1 MSIIRQ
7 IYEGEL
13 FPAESQYPD
22 DPEYLRMR
30 RELES
35 KLSRLNAMLDEN
47 GRQLLEDILS
57 LRMSM
62 DGMGN
67 ADMFEAGFIVGA
79 RIMMEILSD
88 SGQTHNTNTHALRV

>member
-13 FPAESQYPD
+13 LPAESRYPD

-35 KLSRLNAMLDEN
+35 KLNRLNAILDED
-47 GRQLLEDILS
+47 GRQLLEDVLN
-57 LRMSM
+57 LRMGM

-67 ADMFEAGFIVGA
+67 ADMFEAGFKIGA
-79 RIMMEILSD
+79 RVIIELLK
-88 SGQTHNTNTHALRV
+88 G

>member
-13 FPAESQYPD
+13 HPAESRYPD
-22 DPEYLRMR
+22 DPEYLRMW

-35 KLSRLNAMLDEN
+35 KLNHLTAMLDEN
-47 GRQLLEDILS
+47 GKQLLEDVLN
-57 LRMSM
+57 LRMGM

-67 ADMFEAGFIVGA
+67 ADMFEAGFRLGA
-79 RIMMEILSD
+79 EIMVEV
-88 SGQTHNTNTHALRV
+88 LRG

>member
-7 IYEGEL
+7 IYDGEL
-13 FPAESQYPD
+13 FPAESRYSD

-35 KLSRLNAMLDEN
+35 KLSRLNTMLDGD

-67 ADMFEAGFIVGA
+67 ADMFEAGFRVGA
-79 RIMMEILSD
+79 EIMMEVLHKYS
-88 SGQTHNTNTHALRV
+88 QELKCT

>member
-13 FPAESQYPD
+13 FPAKSRYPD

-47 GRQLLEDILS
+47 SRS
-57 LRMSM
+57 FWRMFS
-62 DGMGN
+62 
-67 ADMFEAGFIVGA
+67 ASA
-79 RIMMEILSD
+79 
-88 SGQTHNTNTHALRV
+88 

>member
-1 MSIIRQ
+1 MHLSIIRQ

-13 FPAESQYPD
+13 FPAKSRYPD

-47 GRQLLEDILS
+47 SRS
-57 LRMSM
+57 FWRMFS
-62 DGMGN
+62 
-67 ADMFEAGFIVGA
+67 ASA
-79 RIMMEILSD
+79 
-88 SGQTHNTNTHALRV
+88 